1 MLFRSEDAPADAP
14 EDAPADAPEDA
25 PADAPVDAPEDAPV
39 DAPTAPTPGAPTTPT
54 PTPNAAASSAPTPS
68 PGAPAPSTPPPADAG
83 APATPDAA
91 ADTSNAEKQISPETK
106 EALDIDRFVKHLN
119 KQEGNISKVKTL
131 LKVINLATKELDPAD
146 VANTFKMLKIAT
158 TKKLAKLN
166 QENTPK
172 K

>member
-1 MLFRSEDAPADAP
+1 MAAKAGEEEAP
-14 EDAPADAPEDA
+14 EAEEIKTDEKMSVQDA
-25 PADAPVDAPEDAPV
+25 
-39 DAPTAPTPGAPTTPT
+39 
-54 PTPNAAASSAPTPS
+54 
-68 PGAPAPSTPPPADAG
+68 
-83 APATPDAA
+83 
-91 ADTSNAEKQISPETK
+91 
-106 EALDIDRFVKHLN
+106 
-119 KQEGNISKVKTL
+119 ISKVKSL